1 MSFTET
7 RTVQTAPTQE
17 DSMTVRSHAAA
28 KKTGAIT
35 VKDEAGSSSDEE
47 PAPKQR
53 RKAPTECYN
62 NQFAKSLTAR
72 QTSHSQDFAKLNVL
86 NIQKK
91 SEGRLPQPRIEL
103 PAGVDVFPYS

>member
-1 MSFTET
+1 
-7 RTVQTAPTQE
+7 
-17 DSMTVRSHAAA
+17 
-28 KKTGAIT
+28 
-35 VKDEAGSSSDEE
+35 
-47 PAPKQR
+47 
-53 RKAPTECYN
+53 
-62 NQFAKSLTAR
+62 LTAR